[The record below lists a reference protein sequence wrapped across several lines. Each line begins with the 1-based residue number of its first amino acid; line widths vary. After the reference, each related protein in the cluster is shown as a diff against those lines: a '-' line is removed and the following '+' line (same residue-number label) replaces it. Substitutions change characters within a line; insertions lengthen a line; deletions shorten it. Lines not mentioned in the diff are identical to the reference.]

1 MYKGERI
8 KKGNYWII
16 GIRTMKSE
24 IQKLNEDRSN
34 AERVE
39 QSTAILI
46 SVGLFLL
53 TILAMGFFI
62 ECLVLPRLNP

>member
-1 MYKGERI
+1 MCIYKGERI

-39 QSTAILI
+39 QSMAILI
-46 SVGLFLL
+46 SVGLISTVMTVTAFLVN
-53 TILAMGFFI
+53 
-62 ECLVLPRLNP
+62 LVKPLF